1 MNHEIQQ
8 LIELVKTNKSVPV
21 QTVVEN
27 FFADIVWSPL
37 KDEYDRMTTAEKRF
51 LIAKLTTER
60 KTK

>member
-8 LIELVKTNKSVPV
+8 LIELVKTNKSIPV

-27 FFADIVWSPL
+27 FFADIGWSLL
-37 KDEYDRMTTAEKRF
+37 KDEYDRMTPAEKRF

-60 KTK
+60 K